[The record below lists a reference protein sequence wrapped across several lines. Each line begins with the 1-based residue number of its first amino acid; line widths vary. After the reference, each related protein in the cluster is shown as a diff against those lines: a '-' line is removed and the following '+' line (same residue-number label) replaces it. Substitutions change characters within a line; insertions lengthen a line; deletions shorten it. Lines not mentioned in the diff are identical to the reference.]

1 MSFVNSSGLVHTEK
15 VLSVLATEYNPGGF
29 IGRSLVSAIPTNG
42 EMSGSFRTRNKRN
55 MFQTQNGELGE
66 LGMPAEV
73 SAGYGTATFACENYG
88 KLARLPI
95 NIESQADAPLNLRK
109 DAVMVAKNQ
118 LLMDEEQRYV
128 DIFTATGSYAS
139 GNYATLS
146 GTDQWSDYN
155 NSDPIG
161 DVDTYCDALY
171 ASPSARKIGWCGRA
185 VWLKLKEHP
194 QIVERVKY
202 GGSSGNPAGVSRQA
216 VAALFGLDDLLVSDL
231 RSTATNPGQTAVY
244 SRMWGKHFGVACVE
258 PGTST
263 MFLGFAARFEH
274 QNEQVTEV
282 IEQLPG
288 LKGAWVVKVAHSVDE
303 VVIANDAAILLKDAV
318 A

>member
-1 MSFVNSSGLVHTEK
+1 M
-15 VLSVLATEYNPGGF
+15 
-29 IGRSLVSAIPTNG
+29 
-42 EMSGSFRTRNKRN
+42 
-55 MFQTQNGELGE
+55 
-66 LGMPAEV
+66 
-73 SAGYGTATFACENYG
+73 
-88 KLARLPI
+88 
-95 NIESQADAPLNLRK
+95 
-109 DAVMVAKNQ
+109 
-118 LLMDEEQRYV
+118 
-128 DIFTATGSYAS
+128 
-139 GNYATLS
+139 
-146 GTDQWSDYN
+146 
-155 NSDPIG
+155 
-161 DVDTYCDALY
+161 
-171 ASPSARKIGWCGRA
+171 
-185 VWLKLKEHP
+185 WLKLKEHP